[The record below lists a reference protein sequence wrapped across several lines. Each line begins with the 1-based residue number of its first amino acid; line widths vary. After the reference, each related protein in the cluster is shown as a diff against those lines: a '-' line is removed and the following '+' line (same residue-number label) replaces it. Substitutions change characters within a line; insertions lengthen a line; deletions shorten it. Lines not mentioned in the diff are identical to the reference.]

1 MGNTNDST
9 AVVTVLLC
17 TMKIVKFDIFITAV
31 ASCVSLA
38 LLTGCGGSTAET
50 PDAMI
55 GVWEDRPLYGM
66 PGRQLA
72 TRLDLEAG
80 GTGTI
85 TVQLLDAANPDLN
98 QLGEPEMTGTVSWNV
113 SDKIL
118 HISFSDWQN
127 RIPNVTAT
135 GGADEIL
142 RRGDTYFVLRSSQ
155 SGAITVRYK
164 NRMSGAVKTINASEL
179 KIANFFTLRGQQS
192 YEISADGSIQMVGQP
207 AVLSWTDPESGS
219 IDYLVGQHIEF
230 YRPGGFF
237 VVSGGA
243 TIVRENDMAVNATAT
258 STYVL
263 FGDLSALL
271 QDGSTTSTVERAI
284 GGGLDFGQQ

>member
-1 MGNTNDST
+1 
-9 AVVTVLLC
+9 
-17 TMKIVKFDIFITAV
+17 
-31 ASCVSLA
+31 
-38 LLTGCGGSTAET
+38 LLTGCGGGTAET

>member
-1 MGNTNDST
+1 
-9 AVVTVLLC
+9 
-17 TMKIVKFDIFITAV
+17 MKIVKFDIFITAV

-38 LLTGCGGSTAET
+38 LLTGCGGGTAET

>member
-38 LLTGCGGSTAET
+38 LLTGCGGGTAET

-179 KIANFFTLRGQQS
+179 KIANFFTLRGQHS

-230 YRPGGFF
+230 YRPGDLF

-243 TIVRENDMAVNATAT
+243 TIVRENDMTVNVTAT

-263 FGDLSALL
+263 FGDLTALL

>member
-38 LLTGCGGSTAET
+38 LLTGCGGGTAET

-155 SGAITVRYK
+155 SGAIAVRYK

-263 FGDLSALL
+263 FSDLSALL

>member
-1 MGNTNDST
+1 
-9 AVVTVLLC
+9 
-17 TMKIVKFDIFITAV
+17 
-31 ASCVSLA
+31 
-38 LLTGCGGSTAET
+38 
-50 PDAMI
+50 
-55 GVWEDRPLYGM
+55 
-66 PGRQLA
+66 
-72 TRLDLEAG
+72 
-80 GTGTI
+80 
-85 TVQLLDAANPDLN
+85 
-98 QLGEPEMTGTVSWNV
+98 
-113 SDKIL
+113 
-118 HISFSDWQN
+118 
-127 RIPNVTAT
+127 
-135 GGADEIL
+135 
-142 RRGDTYFVLRSSQ
+142 
-155 SGAITVRYK
+155 
-164 NRMSGAVKTINASEL
+164 MSGAVKTINASEL

>member
-98 QLGEPEMTGTVSWNV
+98 QPGEPEMTGTVSWNV

-118 HISFSDWQN
+118 HISFFDWQN
-127 RIPNVTAT
+127 GIPNVTAT
-135 GGADEIL
+135 GGSDEIL
-142 RRGDTYFVLRSSQ
+142 RQGDTYFVLRSSQ

-164 NRMSGAVKTINASEL
+164 NRVSGAVKTINASEL

-207 AVLSWTDPESGS
+207 AVLSWTDPASGS

-230 YRPGGFF
+230 YRPGDLF

-243 TIVRENDMAVNATAT
+243 TFVRENDMTVNATAT

-271 QDGSTTSTVERAI
+271 QDGSTTSKVERAI